1 MRAYIGITGLIFALI
16 FAAHVARV
24 WAEGT
29 RLLREPIFVLSS
41 AFSLGLSVWAVLVL
55 SNRQRCG

>member
-1 MRAYIGITGLIFALI
+1 VRAYIGITGLIFALI

-29 RLLREPIFVLSS
+29 RLLREPIFSS
-41 AFSLGLSVWAVLVL
+41 
-55 SNRQRCG
+55 

>member
-1 MRAYIGITGLIFALI
+1 MRTYVGITGLVFALI

-29 RLLREPIFVLSS
+29 WLLREPLFI
-41 AFSLGLSVWAVLVL
+41 ATSLASLAAAICAVLL
-55 SNRQRCG
+55 LTRRRC